1 MDLPMTDKMRIDLTE
16 LEILFE
22 KLLWR
27 PGAEPI
33 IGSPDCPVLAE
44 RYGDRGRSCY
54 MVFVFKRTDGLYG
67 CRHECCFRDGDER
80 GPSFRSPEEAIRHQ
94 QRHHFC

>member
-1 MDLPMTDKMRIDLTE
+1 MVLPMTDEMQSDLRK
-16 LEILFE
+16 LEISFE
-22 KLLWR
+22 MRSWR

-44 RYGDRGRSCY
+44 LYGDRGRSCY
-54 MVFVFKRTDGLYG
+54 VVFVYKRADGAYG
-67 CRHECCFRDGDER
+67 CRHERCFRDGDER

-94 QRHHFC
+94 QRHHFS